1 MAYRPTEKTRAA
13 KEQRRSALLTEAT
26 VLVAEGGFGAATVK
40 AIAERCQVSVG
51 SVYSHFDGNTDL
63 LASVFRR
70 GADQELAAVRTAV
83 SAAEGGANRLR
94 ALVETF
100 AQRAIRGRQLA
111 WSLLFEPVDPRIDAE
126 RLAYRAEYHALTTE
140 ILRDGM
146 ESGEF
151 PHQHLE
157 VTATALI
164 GAISE
169 ALTGR
174 LSPTHAVTTDADDA
188 DTVEAILRFCLHGVG
203 HVDPE
208 PRSTAAPLH
217 PSPAEGPDS

>member
-13 KEQRRSALLTEAT
+13 KAQRRTALLTEAT
-26 VLVAEGGFGAATVK
+26 RLVAEGGFAAATVK

-51 SVYSHFDGNTDL
+51 SVYSHFDGNADL
-63 LASVFRR
+63 LASVFRS

-83 SAAEGGANRLR
+83 AEAGSAADRLR

-100 AQRAIRGRQLA
+100 ALRAIRGRQLA

-126 RLAYRAEYHALTTE
+126 RLNYRADYHALTTD

-151 PHQHLE
+151 PRQHLA

-174 LSPTHAVTTDADDA
+174 LSPTHAVATDTDDA

-203 HVDPE
+203 YVDTE
-208 PRSTAAPLH
+208 PRSTTAPVR
-217 PSPAEGPDS
+217 PSPREGSDS